1 MSLTRVTF
9 NLIKDALKN
18 VKDLGASGNGVTND
32 TAALQA
38 GGNYAYL
45 PEGQYVTTTLLA
57 NYNSNQSGPG
67 ELSYFGTYYNNG
79 FNSRIAANGNPQTA
93 LLRNNYN
100 AGEGAVNK
108 VTALA
113 LAAPQSIGTTT
124 YVPLVLGRLQ
134 EGAGVFFPTISNT
147 NIYATNQS
155 KIMSFSGYVQ
165 FDVNSTGNVRA
176 VALFKNN
183 AFLHQINIRPVAV
196 FQTSVPF
203 NFVDECSSNDYY
215 DLRVYHDASS
225 SVSVVN
231 ALVNVKVEVEHPYYL
246 GENRLLI
253 FQGNWSTQE
262 AAYGSYE
269 ALLDAVCQYDVLALS
284 HIETVGVAPYPTW
297 PVPPIIVATGQPIQ
311 DVGYPKLKRLIHDYK
326 FRRPNGLVFGYVSA
340 AIDCPTWDTAGNPTT
355 NTWTSTTYPNFQ
367 LWCNLWLQDRE
378 LPIDGFFLDHYN
390 AAFMSATNRDNVTSL
405 VKKQY
410 GKKVMVNIT
419 SPGAANVLWAADCD
433 FLSYGDYLC
442 LEGFYLDNGVN
453 VLAATNATIAELEFS
468 EARGL
473 LLAAVN
479 EEAATTP
486 INNSSVNNVNGVA
499 LFNSFYK
506 PGWCYQYGRVSY
518 DTIGTPGIS

>member
-1 MSLTRVTF
+1 MSLTKVTF

-18 VKDLGASGNGVTND
+18 VKDLGAVGNGTTDD
-32 TAALQA
+32 TAALAA

-45 PEGQYVTTTLLA
+45 PEGQYATTTLTA

-67 ELSYFGTYYNNG
+67 ELSYLGTYYNNG
-79 FNSRIAANGNPQTA
+79 TNSRIAANGNPQTA
-93 LLRNNYN
+93 LLRTNYN
-100 AGEGAVNK
+100 IGEGAVNK

-113 LAAPQSIGTTT
+113 LSSTQTINAAT
-124 YVPLVLGRLQ
+124 YTSLIWGRIQ
-134 EGAGVFFPTISNT
+134 EGAGVFFPNVSSV

-155 KIMSFSGYVQ
+155 KIISFSGYLQ
-165 FDVNSTGNVRA
+165 YDTNSTGNIRS
-176 VALFKNN
+176 VALYKNN
-183 AFLHQINIRPVAV
+183 VFVQQINIGPVTG
-196 FQTSVPF
+196 FETSVPF
-203 NFVDECSSNDYY
+203 NFVDECSSSDYY
-215 DLRVYHDASS
+215 DIRAYHDASAP
-225 SVSVVN
+225 VILVN
-231 ALVNVKVEVEHPYYL
+231 AFVNVKIEVEHPYYL
-246 GENRLLI
+246 GGNSLLI

-269 ALLDAVCQYDVLALS
+269 AMLDAVCQYDVLALS

-297 PVPPIIVATGQPIQ
+297 PVPPIIVSTGQPIQ
-311 DVGYPKLKRLIHDYK
+311 DVGYAKLKRLIHDYK

-340 AIDCPTWDTAGNPTT
+340 AIDCPTWDSAGNPTT

-405 VKKQY
+405 AKKLY
-410 GKKVMVNIT
+410 GKKLMVNIT
-419 SPGAANVLWAADCD
+419 AAGAANVSWAADCD

-442 LEGFYLDNGVN
+442 LEGFYLDNGSN
-453 VLAATNATIAELEFS
+453 VLAATNASIAELEYS

-473 LLAAVN
+473 LFAVVN
-479 EEAATTP
+479 EEAATTTL
-486 INNSSVNNVNGVA
+486 NNGSVNNLNGVA
-499 LFNSFYK
+499 LFNLYYK
-506 PGWCYQYGRVSY
+506 PGWCYQYGRTSY